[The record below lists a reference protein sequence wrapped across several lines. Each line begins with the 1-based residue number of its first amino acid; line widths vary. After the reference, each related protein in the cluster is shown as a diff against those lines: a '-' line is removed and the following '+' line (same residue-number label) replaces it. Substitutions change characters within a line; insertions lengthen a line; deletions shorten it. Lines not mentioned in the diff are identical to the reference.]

1 MAGKVLKSS
10 LNKKSRKWSATI
22 VAKGIINIIENYY
35 CDTVGTIYISLCLFG
50 WLPASY
56 QLLENSNKLEGDED
70 SDRRGS
76 TIATP
81 HTL

>member
-10 LNKKSRKWSATI
+10 LNKKSQMISNYSCKRYY
-22 VAKGIINIIENYY
+22 IIENYY

-50 WLPASY
+50 SLLASY
-56 QLLENSNKLEGDED
+56 QDIQLENSNKLEGGEED
-70 SDRRGS
+70 DRRGS

-81 HTL
+81 HTF

>member
-1 MAGKVLKSS
+1 M
-10 LNKKSRKWSATI
+10 
-22 VAKGIINIIENYY
+22 VAKGIIIIENYY

-56 QLLENSNKLEGDED
+56 QLRTYSWKTANTLEGDED
-70 SDRRGS
+70 NDRRGS

-81 HTL
+81 HTF